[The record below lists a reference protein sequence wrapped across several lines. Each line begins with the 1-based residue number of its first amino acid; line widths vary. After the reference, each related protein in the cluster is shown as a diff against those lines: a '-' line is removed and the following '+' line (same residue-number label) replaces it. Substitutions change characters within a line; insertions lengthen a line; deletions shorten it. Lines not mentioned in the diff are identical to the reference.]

1 MATIISKTEA
11 EKFMMLAIHEARKN
25 LKEASGGPFGACIVK
40 KGKVIAVS
48 RNTVLVEDASCH
60 AEVNAIRKASAKL
73 KTFDLSGCV
82 IYSTTEPC
90 PMCLCAIHWARIDA
104 VVFGT
109 GIFDAKKIGFNEMP
123 ISARSMKRI
132 GNSSLK
138 ITSGFMLKE
147 CRALFNDWMSLP
159 DKQVY

>member
-1 MATIISKTEA
+1 MATIK
-11 EKFMMLAIHEARKN
+11 KFMMLAIHEARRN

-48 RNTVLVEDASCH
+48 RNTVLAQDASCH

-73 KTFDLSGCV
+73 KSHDLSGCV

-104 VVFGT
+104 VIFGT
-109 GIFDAKKIGFNEMP
+109 GITDAKKIGFNEMP

-132 GNSSLK
+132 GNSPLK

-147 CRALFNDWMSLP
+147 CRALFDDWVSLP
-159 DKQVY
+159 DRQVY